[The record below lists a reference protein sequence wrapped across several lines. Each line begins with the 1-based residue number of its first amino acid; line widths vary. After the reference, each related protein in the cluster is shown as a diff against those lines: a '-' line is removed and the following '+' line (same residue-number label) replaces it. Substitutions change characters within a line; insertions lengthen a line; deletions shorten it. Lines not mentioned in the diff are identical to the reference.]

1 MKKSSM
7 LTAGI
12 DIGDR
17 KSEVRI
23 LDDNGDVIEE
33 LTVQSTLDGI
43 AMHFGSRPKM
53 LVILEAGTHSPWMS
67 RTLRKLGHDVLVANP
82 RKASFIF
89 NNNNK
94 GDDVDAELLARVG
107 RVDPR
112 LLFPIEH
119 KSEEAQQYLAVIKAR
134 DALVRARTMLVNHV
148 RGSVKSIGERMPATA
163 TSRFHKL
170 EDELP
175 KSLYVA
181 LQPIMEQIAQLNS
194 EIKNYD
200 KEIVRIIKDHF
211 PQAYLLQQ
219 IPGVGPVTALSF
231 ILMVGEVDRFKK
243 NRSVGAYF
251 GLTPRRDQSGED
263 DPELHISRAGNTY
276 MRRLLVNAAQYV
288 LGPFGPD
295 TDLRRFG
302 LELAARGGKKA
313 KRRAVVAVAR
323 KLSVLML
330 CLLKT
335 GTVYE
340 PLRLFNQRMKA
351 A

>member
-33 LTVQSTLDGI
+33 LTVQSTLDDI
-43 AMHFGSRPKM
+43 TKHFGPRPKM
-53 LVILEAGTHSPWMS
+53 VVILEAGTHSPWMS
-67 RTLRKLGHDVLVANP
+67 RTLRKLGHNVLVANP
-82 RKASFIF
+82 RKASFIY

-107 RVDPR
+107 RVDPK

-119 KSEEAQQYLAVIKAR
+119 KSEEAQQYLAVIKSR
-134 DALVRARTMLVNHV
+134 DAVVRARTMLVNHA
-148 RGSVKSIGERMPATA
+148 RGTVKAIGERLPATA

-170 EDELP
+170 DGDLP
-175 KSLYVA
+175 QSLQPA
-181 LQPIMEQIAQLNS
+181 LSPIMEQIANLNA

-200 KEIVRIIKDHF
+200 KEIAAIIQEHF
-211 PQAYLLQQ
+211 PQAYVLQQ
-219 IPGVGPVTALSF
+219 IAGVGPVTALTF
-231 ILMVGEVDRFKK
+231 ILMVGDVERFNK

-251 GLTPRRDQSGED
+251 GLTPRRNQSGED
-263 DPELHISRAGNTY
+263 DPELHISKAGNTY
-276 MRRLLVNAAQYV
+276 MRRLLVNAAQYI

-295 TDLRRFG
+295 TDLRHYG
-302 LELAARGGKKA
+302 TEIATRGGKKA
-313 KRRAVVAVAR
+313 RRRAVVAVAR

-330 CLLKT
+330 CLLKS
-335 GTVYE
+335 GEVYE